1 MPVRLIHP
9 LRAHMITSWD
19 GTEWQ
24 VFVALPDESRWP
36 HVPFPITAGVSSPA
50 ARNAALESLG
60 YAPIADDHHTW
71 EWMETTFEGD
81 PDGTVSLIATTTV
94 TPNTPDD

>member
-1 MPVRLIHP
+1 MPDTRP
-9 LRAHMITSWD
+9 LRAHMIHSWD

-24 VFVALPDESRWP
+24 VFVALPDEARWP
-36 HVPFPITAGVSSPA
+36 HVPFPITDGIPTPA

-60 YAPIADDHHTW
+60 YAPLTEDHHTW

-81 PDGTVSLIATTTV
+81 PAGTVSLIASTKV
-94 TPNTPDD
+94 TPTAHA